1 MKNPDAILRL
11 SALDLFVILVIASLF
26 AQSSIKTFP
35 VFTAGMNTIGQLL
48 LYGWPVY
55 IGHKL
60 YHHFP
65 VLPKS
70 QYRIFTILS
79 ILFIAAL
86 ALLPAISAVT
96 ELSYLEITSLP
107 LGLVIFLAGLYC
119 FSFTAKMLE
128 TVKYRKITDSW
139 DSILFFFLLIILPLG
154 VWILQ
159 PVVRRAIEE
168 KAGSTGIEHRA

>member
-11 SALDLFVILVIASLF
+11 TALDLFVILVIASLF
-26 AQSSIKTFP
+26 AKSTIDQLP
-35 VFTAGMNTIGQLL
+35 VFTAGMNMIGQLL

-60 YHHFP
+60 YHYFP

-70 QYRIFTILS
+70 QYRAFTIIS

-86 ALLPAISAVT
+86 TLMPVIATLT
-96 ELSYLEITSLP
+96 QLSYLEITSLP
-107 LGLVIFLAGLYC
+107 LGILILLAGLYC
-119 FSFTAKMLE
+119 LSFTAKMLE
-128 TVKYRKITDSW
+128 TVKARKITDSW
-139 DSILFFFLLIILPLG
+139 DSILFFFLLICLPIG

-159 PVVRRAIEE
+159 PVVKKAIEE
-168 KAGSTGIEHRA
+168 KQIA